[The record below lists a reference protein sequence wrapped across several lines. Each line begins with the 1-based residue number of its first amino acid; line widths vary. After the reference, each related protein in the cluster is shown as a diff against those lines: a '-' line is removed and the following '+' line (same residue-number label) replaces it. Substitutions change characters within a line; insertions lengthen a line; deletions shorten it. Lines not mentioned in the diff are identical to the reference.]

1 MPKEG
6 CEKLKVFKEVLIII
20 IIIVSIVGFNFLLQ
34 NYLKSSS
41 EEFIVKLEEVSTKL
55 METSENANYEEIKK
69 DISDLESKWYDVE
82 KIWMLI
88 LLHSDLDLVDRT
100 FKNLFSYIDTKDF
113 AGMYRSVKELKFL
126 IEYISEKDAFT
137 IKNVF

>member
-113 AGMYRSVKELKFL
+113 AGTYRSVKELKFL